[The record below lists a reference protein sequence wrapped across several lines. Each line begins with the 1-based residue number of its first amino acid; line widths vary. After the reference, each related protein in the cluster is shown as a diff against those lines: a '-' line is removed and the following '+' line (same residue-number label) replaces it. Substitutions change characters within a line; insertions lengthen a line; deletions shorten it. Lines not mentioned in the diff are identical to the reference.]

1 MTSMTLPQQQRHI
14 DARIA
19 EIDACRYGNPSVAA
33 GSFGEV
39 TVALYRRR
47 RKSPP
52 NGSKDLPQCANI
64 DGSWWDYA
72 AVKTI
77 RNAVLSTSSVENR
90 CGGMTM
96 APSWGIAGATG
107 AHDQVSSINA
117 TNVTEVPQLTRE
129 AFAEVSAL
137 RALSGKH
144 PCIVPL
150 LAVYPSTSGLNAGM
164 GLSLAFPYCPIDLS
178 SALQHLRYNVGP
190 SGGMVSDS
198 VVKAIFRDIMSALKH
213 CHEHGVVHGDVNPA
227 NFLVSD
233 TGRVQLSDF
242 GLASACPSLVGKE
255 GNEYGTNNSN
265 GDDGDEKLP
274 THALCAVSYRA
285 PEIMLG
291 ETTPHPSMDIWGAGL
306 VLCEVLSLRRAFE
319 GRNVIDQL
327 NRIFDVL
334 GTPSD
339 SLWPTAS
346 ALPDFQ
352 KISFDS
358 RVPRGMISVVPRA
371 TICDDLQSVIDATV
385 SLDPAKRI
393 SAAMCLE
400 MPWLASIPLLASP
413 CNVLEELVPEELI
426 ASPCVSPDWT
436 DEGVDLD
443 RAKQRAVLVASA
455 RRGHSEPKVKGHG
468 YNNSDETEFQCR
480 VSANGLLRA
489 LA

>member
-1 MTSMTLPQQQRHI
+1 MAERPSPQQQRHI
-14 DARIA
+14 DADIA
-19 EIDACRYGNPSVAA
+19 EIDARRYGNPSIAS

-52 NGSKDLPQCANI
+52 NGSKDLPQCANN

-77 RNAVLSTSSVENR
+77 RNAVLSTSSAENR
-90 CGGMTM
+90 YGGMPM
-96 APSWGIAGATG
+96 AASWGFAGATST
-107 AHDQVSSINA
+107 HDATSI
-117 TNVTEVPQLTRE
+117 TEAPQLTRE

-137 RALSGKH
+137 RSLAGKH

-150 LAVYPSTSGLNAGM
+150 LAAYPSTSGLNAGT

-213 CHEHGVVHGDVNPA
+213 CHEHGVVHADVNPA

-242 GLASACPSLVGKE
+242 GLASACPSLVRKE
-255 GNEYGTNNSN
+255 GNEYGTNTSN
-265 GDDGDEKLP
+265 GNDGDEKLP

-306 VLCEVLSLRRAFE
+306 ILCEVLSLRRAFG

-346 ALPDFQ
+346 ALPDFK

-358 RVPRGMISVVPRA
+358 REPRGMINVVPRA
-371 TICDDLQSVIDATV
+371 TICGDLQSVIDATV
-385 SLDPAKRI
+385 SLDPAKRV

-400 MPWLASIPLLASP
+400 MPWFASMPLLASP

-426 ASPCVSPDWT
+426 ASPFVSPDWT
-436 DEGVDLD
+436 DKGVDLD
-443 RAKQRAVLVASA
+443 GATKRAVVVASA
-455 RRGHSEPKVKGHG
+455 RRAHSESQVKGHG
-468 YNNSDETEFQCR
+468 YIVEQDNNSDETEFQCR
-480 VSANGLLRA
+480 VKANGLLRA